1 MKFSIFYVHETTD
14 GKSEKQA
21 FDELMEQ
28 CQLAD
33 DLGFHGVWF
42 AEHHFSKA
50 GVMPDPLLWCAA
62 VAQKTKNIRLGTGIS
77 IMSFHN
83 PIRLAEQAAMV
94 DVLSNGRVDLGIGR
108 GSQPKEFKS
117 FNAKPSE
124 SRRRL
129 QEGVE
134 IVGRLLEGEKLTYDG
149 EFFKCNETEIY
160 PHPVQKPRPPIWIA
174 GTSPE
179 TYVWAG
185 ENGFKVMAS
194 AGFKG
199 PEVFREKMALYVDAV
214 KRSGG
219 NTSNIDYALLHR
231 CIVCEDLD
239 KDKYIENFE
248 ESMSKYLTY
257 RADINKVDF
266 PDDESIHL
274 QRNWSYTF
282 SVSDLLDGG
291 GVVGNIED
299 NILEIKRLQEE
310 FGLTDI
316 LMGMYGI
323 GATHE
328 QKMEILERFA
338 NEVMTEVPT
347 T

>member
-1 MKFSIFYVHETTD
+1 
-14 GKSEKQA
+14 
-21 FDELMEQ
+21 
-28 CQLAD
+28 
-33 DLGFHGVWF
+33 
-42 AEHHFSKA
+42 
-50 GVMPDPLLWCAA
+50 
-62 VAQKTKNIRLGTGIS
+62 
-77 IMSFHN
+77 
-83 PIRLAEQAAMV
+83 
-94 DVLSNGRVDLGIGR
+94 
-108 GSQPKEFKS
+108 
-117 FNAKPSE
+117 
-124 SRRRL
+124 
-129 QEGVE
+129 
-134 IVGRLLEGEKLTYDG
+134 
-149 EFFKCNETEIY
+149 
-160 PHPVQKPRPPIWIA
+160 
-174 GTSPE
+174 
-179 TYVWAG
+179 
-185 ENGFKVMAS
+185 MAS